1 MSQLTLATN
10 QPAASAVTDDD
21 AEQKARQAQQKKTA
35 HMVRNNYLIAFSYL
49 IDGVVLA
56 LFHLAGTISWVPIVA
71 YTGSGLVIA
80 FTTGWLIGSGRT
92 QRFKDPGIVIGQT
105 IPAQLLQLG
114 AMYFFPEIGFMFALL
129 LFIVYSTLT
138 MRLEVRQALLAWGL
152 ISVASAAMLGL
163 SGQALRIP
171 DSTLAEQLISM
182 AFFALTLWRCV
193 WLGAYNTGMTALLK
207 KRSTELAALTAKVDQ
222 LAHHDELT
230 GLLNRRSLLASLHD
244 EMQRADRQKTA
255 LCVGIL
261 DLDKFKSVNDTL
273 GHLAGDK
280 TLKIFANTLTG
291 HARKSDRF
299 GRYGGEEFLLIM
311 TGTDPD
317 TALVPLDRMR
327 EALAVADWS
336 EVAPGFGVTFSCGVA
351 CYQPGESAEVLLQR
365 ADEALY
371 RAKADGRNCTRLG

>member
-1 MSQLTLATN
+1 MSQPTLAIS
-10 QPAASAVTDDD
+10 QPSPDD
-21 AEQKARQAQQKKTA
+21 AEAQKARRAQQKKTA
-35 HMVRNNYLIAFSYL
+35 HMVRNSYLIAVSYL
-49 IDGVVLA
+49 IDGMVLA
-56 LFHLAGTISWVPIVA
+56 LFHLAGTISWVPVAA
-71 YTGSGLVIA
+71 YTGGGLLISFVTA
-80 FTTGWLIGSGRT
+80 WLIGSGWT

-138 MRLEVRQALLAWGL
+138 MRLEVRQALIAWGI
-152 ISVASAAMLGL
+152 ISVVSAAVLGL
-163 SGQALRIP
+163 SGRPLRIP
-171 DSTLAEQLISM
+171 DSTLAEQLISV

-207 KRSTELAALTAKVDQ
+207 KRGAELAALTAKVDQ

-230 GLLNRRSLLASLHD
+230 GLLNRRSLLASLR
-244 EMQRADRQKTA
+244 EELQRADRQKTP

-280 TLKIFANTLTG
+280 TLKIFAHTLTG
-291 HARKSDRF
+291 HTRKSDRF

-311 TGTDPD
+311 TGTGTD

-327 EALAVADWS
+327 EALQAADWS
-336 EVAPGFGVTFSCGVA
+336 EVAPGFGMTFSCGVA
-351 CYQPGESAEVLLQR
+351 CYQPGESPEALLQR

>member
-1 MSQLTLATN
+1 MSQLTLATS

-21 AEQKARQAQQKKTA
+21 AAQKARQAQQKKTA

-56 LFHLAGTISWVPIVA
+56 LFHLAGTISWVPVVA

-80 FTTGWLIGSGRT
+80 FATGWLIGSGRT

-317 TALVPLDRMR
+317 AALVPLDRMR
-327 EALAVADWS
+327 EALAEADWS
-336 EVAPGFGVTFSCGVA
+336 EVAPGFGMTFSCGVA
-351 CYQPGESAEVLLQR
+351 CYQPGESSEVLLQR

>member
-1 MSQLTLATN
+1 MSQLTLAPN
-10 QPAASAVTDDD
+10 PPAAADDD
-21 AEQKARQAQQKKTA
+21 AAQKTRRAQQKKTA
-35 HMVRNNYLIAFSYL
+35 HMVRNSYLIAVSYL

-56 LFHLAGTISWVPIVA
+56 LFHLAGTISWVPVVA
-71 YTGSGLVIA
+71 YTGTGLAISLI
-80 FTTGWLIGSGRT
+80 TGWLIGSGWT

-114 AMYFFPEIGFMFALL
+114 AMFLFPEIGFMFALL

-138 MRLEVRQALLAWGL
+138 MRLEVRQALIAWGL
-152 ISVASAAMLGL
+152 ISVGSAIVLGL
-163 SGQALRIP
+163 GGQALRIP

-193 WLGAYNTGMTALLK
+193 WLGAYNTGMTVVLK
-207 KRSTELAALTAKVDQ
+207 KRGAELAALTAKVDQ

-244 EMQRADRQKTA
+244 ELQRADRQKIP

-291 HARKSDRF
+291 HTRKSDRF

-311 TGTDPD
+311 TSTGTD

-327 EALAVADWS
+327 EALAEADWS
-336 EVAPGFGVTFSCGVA
+336 EVAPGFGMTFSCGVA
-351 CYQPGESAEVLLQR
+351 CYQPGESAEALLQR